1 MLHLYQYK
9 NEMEHWQ
16 TLIYSTIVKNVDPV
30 DECFYFIGS
39 PILGTVIATAGGA
52 KYCGP
57 ITVLP
62 PREIPTKAGTTC
74 PNIPPP
80 VSTNERKR
88 TSSSSSSLNRSI
100 QALIC
105 SKSLS
110 GSIVVVAMSLATKK
124 WKQRILI
131 CSRNER
137 YSTTPSLTKKHY
149 RLYYRSINKLQLVVE
164 HCSTVSCRRAA
175 VCMALLGD

>member
-1 MLHLYQYK
+1 M
-9 NEMEHWQ
+9 
-16 TLIYSTIVKNVDPV
+16 
-30 DECFYFIGS
+30 
-39 PILGTVIATAGGA
+39 
-52 KYCGP
+52 
-57 ITVLP
+57 
-62 PREIPTKAGTTC
+62 GTTC
-74 PNIPPP
+74 PNIPLP
-80 VSTNERKR
+80 VSTNELKR

-124 WKQRILI
+124 WKQSILI
-131 CSRNER
+131 CSRNEW
-137 YSTTPSLTKKHY
+137 YITTPSLTKKHY

-175 VCMALLGD
+175 VCHGTTRRLDSLRLYDDIMRVASITPLSTRKVASEKRNTTV